1 MLILICT
8 VGAAALAV
16 AAYTNLRQR
25 SPEAATAGLRA
36 VRELSAVI
44 LVGAKAS
51 RVSST
56 YLLATSGCLPS
67 RRPRAGAIGTTAS
80 SMRTNDDG

>member
-1 MLILICT
+1 MLIFICT

-16 AAYTNLRQR
+16 VAYTNLRQR

-44 LVGAKAS
+44 LVGAKAIES
-51 RVSST
+51 VVNVFAGPQRLSAEPT
-56 YLLATSGCLPS
+56 TPS
-67 RRPRAGAIGTTAS
+67 YGYRDS
-80 SMRTNDDG
+80 YEFDDEEER

>member
-1 MLILICT
+1 MLIFICT

-16 AAYTNLRQR
+16 VAYTNLRQR

-44 LVGAKAS
+44 LVGAKAIES
-51 RVSST
+51 VVNV
-56 YLLATSGCLPS
+56 LAGHQRLSAEPTTPS
-67 RRPRAGAIGTTAS
+67 WGYRDYS
-80 SMRTNDDG
+80 EFDDEDER